1 MPYLSKRGDVLKILI
16 VGAGIVAYG
25 CAYSALKEGHEV
37 HIVDHAI
44 EFGLPNVW
52 PSVLLSRESIPLSFS
67 TEQGFEGSDS
77 AFRHEW
83 IMKGMNIELARLGVR
98 FCHRTRIVSEKTEDG
113 QFNVNFIGAGQ
124 FTDSRIYDKLIDT
137 TQDTWIP
144 WAKPHEITEATSSY
158 NIERK
163 EATGY
168 VHLKDQSHDFKNP
181 IYQIHRQD
189 GLSESWY
196 IGNHKSE
203 NRKTIEIIST
213 MLPFNHT
220 LWDCSQ
226 RFQSG
231 MELWNG
237 M

>member
-1 MPYLSKRGDVLKILI
+1 MKQGDSVKVLI

-25 CAYSALKEGHEV
+25 CAYSALNEGHEV

-67 TEQGFEGSDS
+67 TDQGFEGTDS

-83 IMKGMNIELARLGVR
+83 IMKGMNIELAKLGVQ

-113 QFNVNFIGAGQ
+113 RFNVHFIGAGQ
-124 FTDSRIYDKLIDT
+124 FSNSKIYDKLIDT

-144 WAKPHEITEATSSY
+144 WATPHEISEATCSY

-168 VHLKDQSHDFKNP
+168 VHLKNQVQNFEDS

-196 IGNHKSE
+196 VGDHSSD

-213 MLPFNHT
+213 MLPVNHA

-231 MELWNG
+231 MNLWSEV
-237 M
+237 